1 MLVFSLKR
9 RFTKYSVCY
18 MATLQAYKMPHAH
31 LAFSWLNS
39 TEQLLLAVP
48 YLFSVF
54 PPYHLA

>member
-1 MLVFSLKR
+1 
-9 RFTKYSVCY
+9 